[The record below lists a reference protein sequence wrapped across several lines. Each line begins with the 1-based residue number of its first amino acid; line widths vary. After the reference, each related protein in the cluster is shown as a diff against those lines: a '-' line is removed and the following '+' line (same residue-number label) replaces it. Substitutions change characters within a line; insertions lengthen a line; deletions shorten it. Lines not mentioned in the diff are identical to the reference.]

1 MYQADR
7 LHKPCYQALSFDQHM
22 NSVSGAIGIGIGI
35 GIPNR
40 LVNLGTEIFNIQ
52 CTLYSLCTVYI

>member
-7 LHKPCYQALSFDQHM
+7 LHKPCYQALSFDQRM
-22 NSVSGAIGIGIGI
+22 NSVSGAIGIF

-40 LVNLGTEIFNIQ
+40 LVNLGSEIFNIQ